1 MEIGVDIYT
10 EKNVGSTGIEDHVN
24 TGMNANIGTVESQ
37 NANSMKEVYVDLEET
52 AKTITRQRKT
62 EEQRTIQVE

>member
-24 TGMNANIGTVESQ
+24 TGTNANIGTVESQ
-37 NANSMKEVYVDLEET
+37 NANSMKEVHVDLEEI
-52 AKTITRQRKT
+52 AKTITHQRKT